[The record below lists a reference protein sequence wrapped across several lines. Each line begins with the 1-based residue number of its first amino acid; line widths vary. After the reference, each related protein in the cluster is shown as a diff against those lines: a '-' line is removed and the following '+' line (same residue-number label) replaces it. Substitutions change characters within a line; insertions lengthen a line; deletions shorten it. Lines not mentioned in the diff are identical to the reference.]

1 VIFLV
6 RRTHGGPILRAAVF
20 LALTL
25 SVAGTMICIAP
36 VAAYYSVAQY
46 AYAGFDYEVNG
57 VFSTADLDRLRTHA
71 TGGAL
76 ASFLLVHPASLTAAA
91 GSAAGGRPISSSA
104 TVLFAD
110 SGSDLEASWFTDAT
124 VVGRSANPGEAWVDL
139 SATLALRLGVS
150 PGDVVR
156 VALGPGFVTGRVR
169 RIVASAFQG
178 GPMAVAPRTA
188 SVDRL
193 LPEAAGISGLVTL
206 QTTES
211 ATAIARV
218 ATSSGSAPGR
228 TTEAQVRSR
237 VEALTDARRSGG
249 VVGDGLRLLTTLGAL
264 LFLGLAI
271 REGHAVVSRRA
282 DALAIAVA
290 VGARRRSV
298 LLALVTME
306 VVAAAAVGLI
316 VWWAIRS
323 VGFGSI
329 FPDAWPPRLDG
340 LLAMG
345 VGTALVGYVL
355 TVLVVGLR
363 SFSYERLLSTVR
375 EGRSL

>member
-1 VIFLV
+1 
-6 RRTHGGPILRAAVF
+6 
-20 LALTL
+20 
-25 SVAGTMICIAP
+25 
-36 VAAYYSVAQY
+36 
-46 AYAGFDYEVNG
+46 
-57 VFSTADLDRLRTHA
+57 
-71 TGGAL
+71 
-76 ASFLLVHPASLTAAA
+76 
-91 GSAAGGRPISSSA
+91 
-104 TVLFAD
+104 
-110 SGSDLEASWFTDAT
+110 
-124 VVGRSANPGEAWVDL
+124 
-139 SATLALRLGVS
+139 
-150 PGDVVR
+150 
-156 VALGPGFVTGRVR
+156 
-169 RIVASAFQG
+169 
-178 GPMAVAPRTA
+178 
-188 SVDRL
+188 
-193 LPEAAGISGLVTL
+193 
-206 QTTES
+206 
-211 ATAIARV
+211 
-218 ATSSGSAPGR
+218 
-228 TTEAQVRSR
+228 
-237 VEALTDARRSGG
+237 

>member
-1 VIFLV
+1 MILLV

-46 AYAGFDYEVNG
+46 AYADFDYEVSG
-57 VFSTADLDRLRTHA
+57 VFSTADVARLRKHA

-76 ASFLLVHPASLTAAA
+76 ASFLLVQPASLTA
-91 GSAAGGRPISSSA
+91 GSGGGGGRPHPSSA

-110 SGSDLEASWFTDAT
+110 SGSNLAASWFTDAT
-124 VVGRSANPGEAWVDL
+124 VVDRAESGEAWVDL

-156 VALGPGFVTGRVR
+156 IALGAGFVTGRVR
-169 RIVASAFQG
+169 RVLALGFQG
-178 GPMAVAPRTA
+178 GPVAIAPRT
-188 SVDRL
+188 STVDRL
-193 LPEAAGISGLVTL
+193 LPEAAGISALVTL
-206 QTTES
+206 RTTES
-211 ATAIARV
+211 ASAIARV
-218 ATSSGSAPGR
+218 AASSASASSRG
-228 TTEAQVRSR
+228 TEALVRSR
-237 VEALTDARRSGG
+237 AEALRDARTSGG

-271 REGHAVVSRRA
+271 REGHAVVTRRA
-282 DALAIAVA
+282 DAVALAVA

-345 VGTALVGYVL
+345 VVTALTGYVL
-355 TVLVVGLR
+355 TVLFVGLR